1 MEATE
6 DRISFEAFKK
16 AYFKQLRSPQWFP
29 SWIGDIW
36 GGWTQETFK
45 QVLVK
50 LTKNGKSPIQLWF
63 SSTEEME
70 PISKKPATKD
80 IFVLFDTKNL
90 GRIDTMDL
98 ISILQLSS
106 ASKLDISLDSMMK
119 IYGFVQRVFTK
130 DEFHFYLD
138 SLLSGII
145 CTGIVKGK

>member
-1 MEATE
+1 MEGE
-6 DRISFEAFKK
+6 DNTISFETFKK
-16 AYFKQLRSPQWFP
+16 TYFKQLSYPKWFP
-29 SWIGDIW
+29 TWIGDIW

-63 SSTEEME
+63 SSPEEME
-70 PISKKPATKD
+70 PISKKAATKE
-80 IFVLFDTKNL
+80 IFVLFDTKSW

-98 ISILQLSS
+98 ISVLQLAS
-106 ASKLDISLDSMMK
+106 ASKLDATLDSMMK
-119 IYGFVQRVFTK
+119 IFGFVQRVFTK

-145 CTGIVKGK
+145 CTAVVKGK